1 MGKGRERK
9 YTEEDFTGDLLV
21 LIQGRCRDG
30 WTNEQ
35 IANQILH
42 VTKQTFYTYVKLYP
56 ALAEAIRDTKE
67 TADYKVENVLY
78 KKALEG
84 EPWAVQMWLKNRQ
97 PSKWQVKPVEIMEDD
112 SETGIVNLPAVLEDP
127 DS

>member
-1 MGKGRERK
+1 MGRERK
-9 YTEEDFTGDLLV
+9 YSEEDFTGDLLV

-35 IANQILH
+35 IANGILH
-42 VTKQTFYTYVKLYP
+42 VSPRTFYTYVEQYP
-56 ALAEAIRDTKE
+56 TLAEAIKDTKE
-67 TADYKVENVLY
+67 TADYKIENVLY

-112 SETGIVNLPAVLEDP
+112 TETGIVNLPAVLEDP

>member
-1 MGKGRERK
+1 MGRERK
-9 YTEEDFTGDLLV
+9 YSEEDFTGDLLV

-35 IANQILH
+35 IANGILH
-42 VTKQTFYTYVKLYP
+42 VSLRTFYTYVEQYP
-56 ALAEAIRDTKE
+56 ILAEAIKDTKE
-67 TADYKVENVLY
+67 TADYKIENVLY

>member
-1 MGKGRERK
+1 MGRERK
-9 YTEEDFTGDLLV
+9 YNNEDFTNDLLV
-21 LIQGRCRDG
+21 LIQGRCREG

-35 IANQILH
+35 IANDILH
-42 VTKQTFYTYVKLYP
+42 VSLKTFYVYVKQYP

-67 TADYKVENVLY
+67 TADFKVENVLY
-78 KKALEG
+78 RKALEG

-127 DS
+127 DG

>member
-1 MGKGRERK
+1 MGRERK
-9 YTEEDFTGDLLV
+9 YNYEDFTDDLLV
-21 LIQGRCRDG
+21 LIQGRCREG

-35 IANQILH
+35 IANDILH
-42 VTKQTFYTYVKLYP
+42 VSLKTFYVYVKQYP

-67 TADYKVENVLY
+67 TADFKVENVLY
-78 KKALEG
+78 RKALEG

>member
-1 MGKGRERK
+1 MGRERK
-9 YTEEDFTGDLLV
+9 YTEEDFTGDLIV

-35 IANQILH
+35 IASQILH
-42 VTKQTFYTYVKLYP
+42 VSVQTFYSYVKLYP

-127 DS
+127 DG

>member
-1 MGKGRERK
+1 MGRERK
-9 YTEEDFTGDLLV
+9 YSEEDFTGDLLV

-35 IANQILH
+35 IANGILH
-42 VTKQTFYTYVKLYP
+42 VSLRTFYTYVEQYP
-56 ALAEAIRDTKE
+56 TLAEAIKDTKE
-67 TADYKVENVLY
+67 TADYKIENVLY
-78 KKALEG
+78 RKALEG

-112 SETGIVNLPAVLEDP
+112 TETGIVNLPAVLEDP
-127 DS
+127 DG

>member
-1 MGKGRERK
+1 MGRERK
-9 YTEEDFTGDLLV
+9 YNNEDFTGDLLV
-21 LIQGRCRDG
+21 LIQGRCREG

-35 IANQILH
+35 IANDILH
-42 VTKQTFYTYVKLYP
+42 VSLKTFYVYVKQYP

-67 TADYKVENVLY
+67 TADFKVENVLY
-78 KKALEG
+78 RKALEG

-112 SETGIVNLPAVLEDP
+112 SDTGIVNLPAVLEDP

>member
-1 MGKGRERK
+1 MGRERK
-9 YTEEDFTGDLLV
+9 YSEEDFTGDLLV

-35 IANQILH
+35 IANGILH
-42 VTKQTFYTYVKLYP
+42 VSLRTFYTYVEQYP
-56 ALAEAIRDTKE
+56 TLAEAIKDTKE
-67 TADYKVENVLY
+67 TADYKIENVLY
-78 KKALEG
+78 KKALDG

>member
-1 MGKGRERK
+1 MGRERK
-9 YTEEDFTGDLLV
+9 YNNEDFTDDLLV
-21 LIQGRCRDG
+21 LIQGRCREG

-35 IANQILH
+35 IANDILH
-42 VTKQTFYTYVKLYP
+42 VSLKTFYVYVKQYP

-67 TADYKVENVLY
+67 TADFKVENVLY
-78 KKALEG
+78 RKALEG

-127 DS
+127 DG

>member
-1 MGKGRERK
+1 MGRERK
-9 YTEEDFTGDLLV
+9 YNNEDFTDDLLV
-21 LIQGRCRDG
+21 LIQGRCREG

-35 IANQILH
+35 IANDILH
-42 VTKQTFYTYVKLYP
+42 VSLKTFYVYVKQYP

-67 TADYKVENVLY
+67 TADFKVENVLY
-78 KKALEG
+78 RKALEG

-112 SETGIVNLPAVLEDP
+112 SDTGIVNLPAVLEDP

>member
-1 MGKGRERK
+1 MGKERK
-9 YTEEDFTGDLLV
+9 YTEEDFKGDLLV

-30 WTNEQ
+30 WTNGQ
-35 IANQILH
+35 IASDILG
-42 VTKQTFYTYVKLYP
+42 VCEKTFYTYVKLYP

-112 SETGIVNLPAVLEDP
+112 TETGIVNLPAVLEDP

>member
-1 MGKGRERK
+1 MGRERK
-9 YTEEDFTGDLLV
+9 YSEEDFTGDLLV

-35 IANQILH
+35 IANGILH
-42 VTKQTFYTYVKLYP
+42 VSLRTFYTYVEQYP
-56 ALAEAIRDTKE
+56 TLAEAIKDTKE
-67 TADYKVENVLY
+67 TADYKIENVLY

>member
-1 MGKGRERK
+1 MGRERK
-9 YTEEDFTGDLLV
+9 YNNEDFTDDLLV
-21 LIQGRCRDG
+21 LIQGRCREG

-35 IANQILH
+35 IANDILH
-42 VTKQTFYTYVKLYP
+42 VSLKTFYVYVKQYP

-67 TADYKVENVLY
+67 TADFKVENVLY
-78 KKALEG
+78 RKALEG

>member
-1 MGKGRERK
+1 MGKERK
-9 YTEEDFTGDLLV
+9 YKEEDFDENLLT
-21 LIQGRCRDG
+21 LIRGRFRDG
-30 WTNEQ
+30 WTVDE
-35 IANQILH
+35 ICKALG
-42 VTKQTFYTYVKLYP
+42 VSRQTFYNYLKVYP
-56 ALAEAIRDTKE
+56 KLAEATRDTRE

-78 KKALEG
+78 RKALEG

>member
-1 MGKGRERK
+1 MGRERK
-9 YTEEDFTGDLLV
+9 YNNEDFTDDLLV
-21 LIQGRCRDG
+21 LIQGRCREG

-35 IANQILH
+35 IANGILH
-42 VTKQTFYTYVKLYP
+42 VSLKTFYVYVKQYP